1 MQAEHDAAPAA
12 APSIGEQLRQA
23 RLGRGWSTAEAATRL
38 RLRPALVE
46 ALEAGDYAAFGAA
59 TYARGQLRNYAI
71 LLELDEHALL
81 SGFRPASADGHTT
94 PLRRAPELHPGRPRL
109 VRVGGLLVVV
119 ASAVLAAIWA
129 GAGLEPPAV
138 DVEPAP
144 VQADAAVVPA
154 EPPPADAL
162 PEGPPPAEAA
172 ADSSASTSVDPVVAA
187 QVQPA
192 PAAEAAPSPETGSQL
207 AATAADAA
215 GQGDAELR
223 LRSRAVS
230 WVEVTDHAGRRLIYE
245 LVSPGPERTVRGQP
259 PLRVLLGNAPAV
271 EVFYNGGQVA
281 LPAGQHVVR
290 MTLGTPP
297 PPAAAESSGTSPSG
311 DVPPATT
318 P

>member
-1 MQAEHDAAPAA
+1 MPAEHDAAPAA

-23 RLGRGWSTAEAATRL
+23 RLRRGWSPAEAANRL
-38 RLRPALVE
+38 RLRPALIE
-46 ALEAGDYAAFGAA
+46 ALEAGDYAAFGPA

-71 LLELDEHALL
+71 LLGLDEQAVL
-81 SGFRPASADGHTT
+81 SGFRPASTDGRTT
-94 PLRRAPELHPGRPRL
+94 PLRRAPELHPGRPRV

-129 GAGLEPPAV
+129 GAGREPPAV
-138 DVEPAP
+138 DGEAAS
-144 VQADAAVVPA
+144 VQVDAGVVPA
-154 EPPPADAL
+154 EPPRAEAL
-162 PEGPPPAEAA
+162 PESPPVEAV
-172 ADSSASTSVDPVVAA
+172 ADSSASTTVDPVVAA
-187 QVQPA
+187 QTQPA
-192 PAAEAAPSPETGSQL
+192 PAAEAAPSPETGPQR
-207 AATAADAA
+207 AATAAGTA

-259 PLRVLLGNAPAV
+259 PLRMLLGNAPAV
-271 EVFYNGGQVA
+271 DVFYNGGQVA

-290 MTLGTPP
+290 MTLGTQPP
-297 PPAAAESSGTSPSG
+297 SAAADSSGTSPSG
-311 DVPPATT
+311 DAPPATT